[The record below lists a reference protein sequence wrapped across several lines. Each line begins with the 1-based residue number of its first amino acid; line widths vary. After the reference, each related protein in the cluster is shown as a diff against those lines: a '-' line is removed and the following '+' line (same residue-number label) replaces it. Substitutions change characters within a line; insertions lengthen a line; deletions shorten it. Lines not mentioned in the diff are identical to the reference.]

1 MDAKDRI
8 IREQRE
14 LIEKQQAII
23 EELTQRVKELELA
36 LARATKDSSNSSKSP
51 SSDIVK
57 PPKRD
62 AGGKT
67 SRKKRKRGGQRGH
80 ERKLREPLPAERVDE
95 TFVYEMTDEQ
105 VRDRRLAATNEFELI
120 QHVELLDMP
129 IHVTEH
135 RLRKYLTFDGR
146 TVVTQVPE
154 LKGRPILGPRMLAMI
169 GWLKSRAH
177 CSYTTIATWMDD
189 ILQVPVCRG
198 YLSKLCNGLISDSLA
213 DAHEELKA
221 AIPEQDT
228 LGSDESSL
236 KNNGK
241 KHWIW
246 CVTTTLFTVFHIA
259 ASRGRKVLEELIGP
273 DYAGT
278 VHFDY
283 FSSNCSFAWNF
294 DVKAQ
299 YCWAHLIRD
308 IRFLE
313 KHPNKKV
320 KKWAG
325 KLLDRTRRMFDAWHR
340 RDEMS
345 DQGRH
350 RSLVMHREKFLK
362 VVRKPPGI
370 PEALTLT
377 ERFAVV
383 ECEDGRRYD
392 MSQDY
397 FRFMFVPG
405 VQPTNNDT
413 EQQVRHCVIDRH
425 ITQGT
430 RSERGQRYHERM
442 WSAIAT
448 CAKQGRGFYD
458 FLYDSIRAHLE
469 GKTGPSLLPATP
481 RVTETAAPSGKA
493 A

>member
-8 IREQRE
+8 IQELRE
-14 LIEKQQAII
+14 LVEELRREI
-23 EELTQRVKELELA
+23 EELKLA
-36 LARATKDSSNSSKSP
+36 LAKANKDSSNSSKSP

-62 AGGKT
+62 AQGK
-67 SRKKRKRGGQRGH
+67 SARKTRKRGGQPGRK
-80 ERKLREPLPAERVDE
+80 RKLRQPLPPERVDE
-95 TFVYEMTDEQ
+95 TFVYEIPDDEVRNRKLVPTD
-105 VRDRRLAATNEFELI
+105 DFEII

-135 RLRKYLTFDGR
+135 RLRKYLTPDGK
-146 TVVTQVPE
+146 TVVTRVPE
-154 LKGRPILGPRMLAMI
+154 LEGRPIFGPRMLAMI

-177 CSYTTIATWMDD
+177 CSYTTIATWMGDV
-189 ILQVPVCRG
+189 LQVPVCRG
-198 YLSKLCNGLISDSLA
+198 YLAKLCNGVISNSLS
-213 DAHEELKA
+213 DAYEELEA
-221 AIPEQDT
+221 AIPEQET

-246 CVTTTLFTVFHIA
+246 CVTASTFTVFHIA
-259 ASRGRKVLEELIGP
+259 ASRGRKVLEELIGT
-273 DYAGT
+273 DFAGI

-313 KHPNKKV
+313 KHPNKKARR
-320 KKWAG
+320 WAG
-325 KLLDRTRRMFDAWHR
+325 KLLDRTRRLFKAWHR

-345 DQGRH
+345 DEGRH
-350 RSLVMHREKFLK
+350 RSFVMHRDKFLAIA
-362 VVRKPPGI
+362 VHPPDV
-370 PEALTLT
+370 PEARTLAD
-377 ERFAVV
+377 RFAVV
-383 ECEDGRRYD
+383 ECEDGSRYD

-397 FRFMFVPG
+397 FRFLFERSVE
-405 VQPTNNDT
+405 PTNNHT
-413 EQQVRHCVIDRH
+413 EQQVRHCVIDRR

-448 CAKQGRGFYD
+448 CTKQGRGFFD
-458 FLYDSIRAHLE
+458 FLHSSILAHLAGE
-469 GKTGPSLLPATP
+469 LGPSLLPITTTSDAT
-481 RVTETAAPSGKA
+481 AISGTSA
-493 A
+493 